1 MGRLVTGA
9 DLFAQWCDDVIEAG
23 EPEVIETAAYPVTG
37 TLTWSTDGTGSCD
50 GPATGRLT
58 DASTLVDDEVLP
70 LPDLEL
76 RNEFFG
82 CFAG

>member
-1 MGRLVTGA
+1 M
-9 DLFAQWCDDVIEAG
+9 IEAG